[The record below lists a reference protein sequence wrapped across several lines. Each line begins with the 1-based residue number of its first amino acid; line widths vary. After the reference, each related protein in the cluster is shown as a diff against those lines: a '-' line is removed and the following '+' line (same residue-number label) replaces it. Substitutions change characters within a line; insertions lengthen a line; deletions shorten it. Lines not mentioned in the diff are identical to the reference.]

1 VKITKKQLK
10 KLIREAGHPRIKSSR
25 ESLLMDKFGPDGE
38 SRRNLSNFLE
48 AMGLLEQCPLS
59 SGEEAAEPISVAA
72 PEEAISAVLETDK
85 PEGQL
90 MVEMELASRSL
101 GQVVESINTA
111 AQLCPGCVEQV
122 AAAGPLVEAMVSQA
136 EALKETLGAVGEL
149 VKESAGAVENDVSMV
164 VQELV

>member
-1 VKITKKQLK
+1 
-10 KLIREAGHPRIKSSR
+10 
-25 ESLLMDKFGPDGE
+25 
-38 SRRNLSNFLE
+38 
-48 AMGLLEQCPLS
+48 
-59 SGEEAAEPISVAA
+59 
-72 PEEAISAVLETDK
+72 
-85 PEGQL
+85 
-90 MVEMELASRSL
+90 
-101 GQVVESINTA
+101 VESINTA